1 MLTKR
6 LYMLAGALRVICG
19 ILISNTMGFTAD
31 HNVVVDRIYRSQTIH
46 VAQVK
51 HSSKNLRKISS
62 SFLRLYFQQDSMIY
76 SGSHFLL

>member
-1 MLTKR
+1 MMLSLTE
-6 LYMLAGALRVICG
+6 Y
-19 ILISNTMGFTAD
+19 TD
-31 HNVVVDRIYRSQTIH
+31 SQTIH

-51 HSSKNLRKISS
+51 HSSKNLMKIAS

>member
-31 HNVVVDRIYRSQTIH
+31 HNVVVDKIYR
-46 VAQVK
+46 
-51 HSSKNLRKISS
+51 
-62 SFLRLYFQQDSMIY
+62 
-76 SGSHFLL
+76 